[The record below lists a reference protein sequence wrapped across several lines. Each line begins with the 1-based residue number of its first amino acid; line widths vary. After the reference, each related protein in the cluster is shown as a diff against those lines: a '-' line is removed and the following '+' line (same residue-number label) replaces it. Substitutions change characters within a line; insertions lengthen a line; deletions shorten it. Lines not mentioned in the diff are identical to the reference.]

1 MHPLYGTQ
9 RARRGPTTTTPYL
22 GEKRLR
28 FSETSI
34 NTRTPHSQRGRS
46 VGPVVLPTCS
56 SRDLVVAVL
65 DSKAVV
71 VVVQSCS

>member
-1 MHPLYGTQ
+1 VHPLYGTQ

-46 VGPVVLPTCS
+46 VGPVVLLRRVLAVACS
-56 SRDLVVAVL
+56 FGWWLMTVAGL
-65 DSKAVV
+65 F
-71 VVVQSCS
+71 